1 MDHAIAYEAIIDP
14 TLTDGLF
21 AGKTRYLDPRYPPQS
36 DLNQ

>member
-21 AGKTRYLDPRYPPQS
+21 DGKIRYLDPR
-36 DLNQ
+36 